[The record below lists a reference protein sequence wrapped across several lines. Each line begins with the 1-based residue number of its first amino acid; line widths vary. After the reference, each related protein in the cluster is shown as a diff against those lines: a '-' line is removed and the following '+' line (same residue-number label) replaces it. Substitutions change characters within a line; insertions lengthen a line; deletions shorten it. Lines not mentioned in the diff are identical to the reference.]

1 MTAPKTYPTL
11 RAYVDAQPRSVTQKD
26 IAARLGI
33 SAASL
38 SYYLS
43 GKRFPSSVT
52 AFRICQRCGVPLHR
66 LLRTA

>member
-1 MTAPKTYPTL
+1 MTATKTYPTL

-33 SAASL
+33 
-38 SYYLS
+38 YLS